1 MGALLRYIIGRRLP
15 LLIGSVI
22 VTVLVIVSARLLPF
36 DWFCYLWALA
46 AVGGVILATR
56 YDLGEDAE

>member
-15 LLIGSVI
+15 LLIGSVV

-36 DWFCYLWALA
+36 DWFCYLWALVAVVGIFLA
-46 AVGGVILATR
+46 AR
-56 YDLGEDAE
+56 YDLGDGAE